1 MRLIHRADPR
11 EIVLELDL
19 RYDLQSAGELLDTY
33 GNLGPLT
40 DEEVEDR
47 ERENERRVELFEEA
61 YLRSLAEVA
70 AEEHV
75 TVYVGDCTNATRT
88 VPDPN
93 RDDLTLE
100 RQIWQAAHDRTAL
113 PWTPA

>member
-1 MRLIHRADPR
+1 MRLIHRAEPY

-19 RYDLQSAGELLDTY
+19 RHDLDIAGELLDTY
-33 GNLGPLT
+33 GNLEPIDD
-40 DEEVEDR
+40 DEYDRR

-61 YLRSLAEVA
+61 YLKSLAEVA

-88 VPDPN
+88 VLDPN

-100 RQIWQAAHDRTAL
+100 NRIWQAAHDRTAL
-113 PWTPA
+113 PWAND